1 MNDVINDIEHHEIGK
16 NMSYEWSQVKE
27 KSIFIRKEPTIN
39 EKIDFIYRTLKA
51 QQRNNRI
58 KLSIKITIFL
68 WILYV
73 IFIYIPQ
80 MTQTKIDELKSN
92 ISSIISEQI
101 SSFAKPI
108 IEDLTQDFM
117 GDRNQIQN

>member
-1 MNDVINDIEHHEIGK
+1 MNDLTNDIEHQEIGK
-16 NMSYEWSQVKE
+16 NISSEWNQVKE

-39 EKIDFIYRTLKA
+39 EKIDFIYRTLKT

-117 GDRNQIQN
+117 GDRN

>member
-1 MNDVINDIEHHEIGK
+1 M
-16 NMSYEWSQVKE
+16 
-27 KSIFIRKEPTIN
+27 
-39 EKIDFIYRTLKA
+39 
-51 QQRNNRI
+51 
-58 KLSIKITIFL
+58 
-68 WILYV
+68 

-117 GDRNQIQN
+117 GDRN